1 MKEKYDDCKRYKA
14 RLVVKRFQQKE
25 GINYTY
31 IFVLVVKLNTIWM
44 VFSIVSNE
52 DLHLEQLVVKIIF
65 LHGDT

>member
-31 IFVLVVKLNTIWM
+31 IFVPVVKLNTIWM

-52 DLHLEQLVVKIIF
+52 DLHLEQLVVNIIF